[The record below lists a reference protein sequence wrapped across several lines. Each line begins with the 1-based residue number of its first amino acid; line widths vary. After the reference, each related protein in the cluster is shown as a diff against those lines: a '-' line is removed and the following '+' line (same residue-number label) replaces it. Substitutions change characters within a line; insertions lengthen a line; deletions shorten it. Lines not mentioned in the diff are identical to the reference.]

1 MTRKIYEENR
11 SICSAAWKGVW
22 IGKNLNIKP
31 CCQSLGSYGQ
41 LSNVDI
47 TQAFKSL
54 RIQMLN
60 DEKPAG
66 CKPCYDRELTD
77 DIDTD
82 GIPMNSQR
90 WYYNTNH
97 QTDYY
102 LDDKHDLEYLD
113 VRWNNTCNFSC
124 VYCSPYFSSQWA
136 EIQGLKNHSFNID
149 NQNLTSV
156 LDRLSKLK
164 VLFLAGGEPLMIKEN
179 LLLLEKLYE
188 VNPQCNIEI
197 TSNISL
203 LDSKIYN
210 QLLRF
215 NNVKWW
221 VSFENTGVK
230 WEYIRRGGSWNTFN
244 HNLQR
249 LITDFS
255 NVNFNMVHFLLSAN
269 DWSQT
274 LDFALKY
281 VNESNIVIAD
291 LYQWEELSPAQLDQ
305 KNLDLL
311 NKKILKVAD
320 QLQSVYLK
328 ESLSNQVNKYQTA
341 KTTFRYKSFLDKFD
355 QQKNTN
361 WKNTFPEINI

>member
-1 MTRKIYEENR
+1 MTRI
-11 SICSAAWKGVW
+11 SG
-22 IGKNLNIKP
+22 
-31 CCQSLGSYGQ
+31 
-41 LSNVDI
+41 
-47 TQAFKSL
+47 
-54 RIQMLN
+54 
-60 DEKPAG
+60 
-66 CKPCYDRELTD
+66 RER
-77 DIDTD
+77 
-82 GIPMNSQR
+82 MQ
-90 WYYNTNH
+90 
-97 QTDYY
+97 
-102 LDDKHDLEYLD
+102 KFE
-113 VRWNNTCNFSC
+113 
-124 VYCSPYFSSQWA
+124 
-136 EIQGLKNHSFNID
+136 
-149 NQNLTSV
+149 
-156 LDRLSKLK
+156 
-164 VLFLAGGEPLMIKEN
+164 GG
-179 LLLLEKLYE
+179 
-188 VNPQCNIEI
+188 
-197 TSNISL
+197 
-203 LDSKIYN
+203 
-210 QLLRF
+210 
-215 NNVKWW
+215 
-221 VSFENTGVK
+221 
-230 WEYIRRGGSWNTFN
+230 WNTFN